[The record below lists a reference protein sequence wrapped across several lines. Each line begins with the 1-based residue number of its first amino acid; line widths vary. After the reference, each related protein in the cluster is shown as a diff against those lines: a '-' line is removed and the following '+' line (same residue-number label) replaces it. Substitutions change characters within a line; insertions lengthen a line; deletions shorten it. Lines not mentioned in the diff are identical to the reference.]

1 MIKALIFLYAAS
13 QIYLLWRLWNTSESH
28 AARLTRLEARQP
40 VKSEPKAPE
49 RMQPKQIWDKEIEGF
64 NPKKPATVLPRSEEE
79 KKARVYTNW
88 EIDSDFKIVG

>member
-1 MIKALIFLYAAS
+1 MILLDALSITLAAFALY
-13 QIYLLWRLWNTSESH
+13 QVNELRKQTN
-28 AARLTRLEARQP
+28 ARLTSLEQSKP
-40 VKSEPKAPE
+40 KQEPKVPE
-49 RMQPKQIWDKEIEGF
+49 KPQPKQIWDKEIEGF

>member
-1 MIKALIFLYAAS
+1 MIGFIFFIFAAV
-13 QIYLLWRLWNTSESH
+13 QFYLNYRLFMVMDSH
-28 AARLTRLEARQP
+28 GKRLTALEQNRP
-40 VKSEPKAPE
+40 KSVVSAP
-49 RMQPKQIWDKEIEGF
+49 QPKQIWEKEIEGF